1 MKKVVMVVILLF
13 MPDSPKY
20 LIAESKASEARKALQ
35 WFRGPKVNVDIE
47 LRFLT

>member
-1 MKKVVMVVILLF
+1 MKKVVMVVMLLF

-20 LIAESKASEARKALQ
+20 LIAESKTSEARKALQ